1 MKYTITRILSIM
13 VITLI
18 LVGCGTRTDTDSPNG
33 VSEVRPQE
41 TVIPEEN
48 TGTADTEKTVDTGD
62 TANTADKAEMAE
74 TKNSEAQQGTVISE
88 EEAKAIALK
97 DAGLTEEEV
106 SSIRVKM
113 ETDDGVQEYEVDFYA
128 GDKEYDYDIDA
139 QTGEIR
145 SKDMDIDDDFNKTK
159 SVKTAVTE
167 EEVKKIVLEK
177 VPQAAEKDIR
187 MHLDYDDGRTIYE
200 GSVVSNGVEY
210 DFEIDADS
218 GRILEWE
225 EEH

>member
-13 VITLI
+13 VITLT
-18 LVGCGTRTDTDSPNG
+18 LVGCGTRTDTASPNET
-33 VSEVRPQE
+33 SEVRPQE
-41 TVIPEEN
+41 TVISEEN

-62 TANTADKAEMAE
+62 TANTADKEETAD
-74 TKNSEAQQGTVISE
+74 TKNSAAQQGTVISE

-97 DAGLTEEEV
+97 DAGLTEEV
-106 SSIRVKM
+106 SGIRVKL

-128 GDKEYDYDIDA
+128 GYKEYDYDIDA

-210 DFEIDADS
+210 DFEIDVDS
-218 GRILEWE
+218 GKILEWE

>member
-62 TANTADKAEMAE
+62 TANTADKAEMSE

-128 GDKEYDYDIDA
+128 VDKEYDYDIDA

-159 SVKTAVTE
+159 SVKTAVT
-167 EEVKKIVLEK
+167 
-177 VPQAAEKDIR
+177 
-187 MHLDYDDGRTIYE
+187 
-200 GSVVSNGVEY
+200 
-210 DFEIDADS
+210 
-218 GRILEWE
+218 
-225 EEH
+225 